1 MEEESTFPQ
10 TRIRAPE
17 GDSIIQILFGTR
29 TEVKKCSPATIIESG
44 ALTDCDSAI
53 EVMVIHR
60 RRASMIAASRN
71 NRDAVEWPARKLSSE
86 MKR

>member
-17 GDSIIQILFGTR
+17 EGDSIIQTLFGTR

-44 ALTDCDSAI
+44 ALTAA
-53 EVMVIHR
+53 VIQP
-60 RRASMIAASRN
+60 S
-71 NRDAVEWPARKLSSE
+71 K
-86 MKR
+86 